1 MKRLY
6 RCVIQLG
13 NFKKLSY
20 YTNQPVEYQDMLDLE
35 KISNIIAIISLLH
48 DNSIRKYLMLA
59 DVIELYGM
67 RPLAKNQLIQAYHLA
82 LLFHD
87 DYSINRFLE

>member
-1 MKRLY
+1 MKIY

-13 NFKKLSY
+13 NFKKGSY
-20 YTNQPVEYQDMLDLE
+20 YTNQPVVYHDMLDLE

-67 RPLAKNQLIQAYHLA
+67 RPLTKNKLIQAYHLA

-87 DYSINRFLE
+87 DDSINRFLE